1 MGPKMNQPDDNHK
14 TLPLTMRRHGTSQ
27 VSASKC
33 VPSRSP
39 STLPGPG
46 ENVTAHPNVTEMNG
60 KTAPDQRTV
69 PFMTTLQQ
77 AAGGTLPELMTLP
90 ELCVYLRVKRSYVYS
105 LTSTD
110 RIPHRKFGGVLRF
123 VKWEIIAWIDRSRR
137 GPRMSGPTESDS

>member
-1 MGPKMNQPDDNHK
+1 MGTKMNQPTDK
-14 TLPLTMRRHGTSQ
+14 FETLSQTTRGQSQ
-27 VSASKC
+27 VSASKG

-77 AAGGTLPELMTLP
+77 AAGGPLPELMTLA

-110 RIPHRKFGGVLRF
+110 RIPHRKFGGTLRF
-123 VKWEIIAWIDRSRR
+123 LKVEILQWIDRGRR
-137 GPRMSGPTESDS
+137 GPRMNEPARSDS

>member
-1 MGPKMNQPDDNHK
+1 
-14 TLPLTMRRHGTSQ
+14 
-27 VSASKC
+27 
-33 VPSRSP
+33 
-39 STLPGPG
+39 
-46 ENVTAHPNVTEMNG
+46 MNG